1 MPLLG
6 SYRSYRGGHR
16 LNSMVLQAL
25 FADASN
31 WTVAQAPKTRATRTP
46 VQIAPAAIAAAVE

>member
-1 MPLLG
+1 
-6 SYRSYRGGHR
+6 
-16 LNSMVLQAL
+16 MVLQAL

-31 WTVAQAPKTRATRTP
+31 WTVAQAPKTRATRAP